1 MHLWYEHLLDRQKPF
16 AASGRAVAAA
26 LLAALLLFTVP
37 GVLAEDGEEP
47 FAVSFAG
54 PAGYPAPDVPESAAV
69 NDSYFRGAVLVGDS
83 MAESFDIYGV
93 VPDLTVISEIGA
105 SARTAHDY
113 SIFEVDGQSYRLRDL
128 LAQMNPPIVY
138 LWLGSNGVD
147 AKPSAQVLED
157 YERLLNQLIPALPD
171 TLIYC
176 MALPPVHALA
186 LEQYP
191 NYTNAR
197 VNAFNEGLREL
208 CKSHGVYFLDITGL
222 LRHES
227 GELDV
232 EYAAGDG
239 IHLKRAAYDLL
250 ANYLYTH
257 TIPVERTEEP

>member
-1 MHLWYEHLLDRQKPF
+1 M
-16 AASGRAVAAA
+16 
-26 LLAALLLFTVP
+26 LLFTVP

-69 NDSYFRGAVLVGDS
+69 DDSYFRGAVLVGDS
-83 MAESFDIYGV
+83 MAESFDKNGV
-93 VPDLTVISEIGA
+93 VPERTVISEIGA

-113 SIFEVDGQSYRLRDL
+113 SIFEVDGQSYKLRDL